1 MTIHIFKYSTKE
13 MLLLLTA
20 THDKDNLHGISFD
33 GFSLHVICNTVIPN
47 LGMLVDFNEHHESPS
62 IIKSSKYSSYNLSN
76 SHVNKVLIIS

>member
-1 MTIHIFKYSTKE
+1 MP
-13 MLLLLTA
+13 LLPTA
-20 THDKDNLHGISFD
+20 THVKDNLHGISFD

-47 LGMLVDFNEHHESPS
+47 LWMLDFNELHESPF